1 MLYNYLLVYQQL
13 KFFTFSNQTG
23 STNAKR
29 FLLKPE
35 VHYKQVHNVDDIKQ
49 VKRMKSSVSITNFFT
64 KSQRNPQHSATATT
78 STTSVTK
85 PTPNIKS
92 GSTNPKRNKPLPSVS
107 GYMDPTLNINSQ
119 LTNRLE
125 KWAVGNI
132 YNMVHQGA
140 NKCISNVTV
149 LEYYDTSISMVR
161 EYFNILK
168 NYTELSKAPEMKNIH
183 PSPRVRLNN
192 HNIMDVQFFLRSVKL
207 NKCHYHPR

>member
-1 MLYNYLLVYQQL
+1 M
-13 KFFTFSNQTG
+13 FSNQTG

-49 VKRMKSSVSITNFFT
+49 VKRMKSSISITNFFT
-64 KSQRNPQHSATATT
+64 KSQRNPQHSVTATT

-161 EYFNILK
+161 EYHNVLK
-168 NYTELSKAPEMKNIH
+168 NSTELSKAPEMKNIH
-183 PSPRVRLNN
+183 PPPRVRLNN
-192 HNIMDVQFFLRSVKL
+192 HYIVDVEKILFEVSQTR
-207 NKCHYHPR
+207 